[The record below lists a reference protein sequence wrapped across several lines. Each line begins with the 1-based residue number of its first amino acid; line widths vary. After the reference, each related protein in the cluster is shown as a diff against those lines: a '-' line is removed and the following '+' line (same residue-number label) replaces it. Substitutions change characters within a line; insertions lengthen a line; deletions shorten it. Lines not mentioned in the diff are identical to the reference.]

1 MSSSRRILVG
11 LAAGIAVGVFL
22 GDRAAMFAWAA
33 DGFVKLLQ
41 MTVLPVRPPLDRDQ
55 PRLAHLS
62 RSAHARPSR
71 RCRAGRVWALALLF
85 TFLIPLA
92 FPHVQT
98 ASFFSTTLI
107 ERRPPFDFV
116 GLYIP
121 SNPFNSLANN
131 VVPAVVLFS
140 VVLGVAV
147 IGVERK
153 QTLLDV
159 LRVATDAVSRA
170 TRLAVRLTPFGL
182 FAIAATTAGTLN
194 IEQLGRLQV
203 YIVTYVAVALL
214 VSLWVLPGLVA
225 ALTPV
230 RAREIFSL
238 TRDSLITAVVAG
250 DLFIVLPALTEAS
263 KTLLARHTPASSGS
277 ATLPD
282 VIVPASFN
290 FPHTG
295 KLLSISFILFAGW
308 FADAALAVTDYPR
321 LALTGLLTFFGSL
334 NAAVPF
340 LLDLFRIPA
349 DTFQLFLATGVV
361 NARVGTL
368 VAAMHTV
375 TVALLGACA
384 ISGTLR
390 VDVRRLVRY
399 LLITA
404 VLTASVI
411 GGTRAVFA
419 GLLRPVY
426 TRDKVLAGMNLAAPA
441 CGGHRLSERPV
452 GPGRPRRSPDTGAS
466 PPTGHA
472 AGGIYPG
479 RPAVRVLQR
488 PGRSRGLD
496 IELAHHLASELGV
509 RLEFVPIDRGRMEEQ
524 LGAGY
529 CDIVMSGVAV
539 TTSRAATLLFSNSYL
554 DETFA
559 LVVPDYAREQFSSWS
574 AIEAR
579 PATTIAV
586 PNVPYYID
594 KLREGLPRARAD
606 ACRRSRGRVR
616 AARPGGGCH
625 RAPGGAGISLD
636 APVSPVHGGRARA
649 GDREGPPGLCH
660 RQARRRVRQLH
671 QYLDR
676 FEAEGRHHG
685 DPLQLLGAGT
695 GGDTPAATLVDH
707 PRRPALGGLTSPRS
721 PTVAA
726 VPYCVAAARRDWI
739 SRGPSQNVQPL
750 VAVRR
755 ASCGRSRR
763 RSASTWRSASLIS
776 SARLTPSL

>member
-1 MSSSRRILVG
+1 MSSSQRILVG

-22 GDRAAMFAWAA
+22 GDRAAVFAWAA

-41 MTVLPVRPPLDRDQ
+41 MTVLPYVL
-55 PRLAHLS
+55 LS
-62 RSAHARPSR
+62 IVTSLGSLTYPEARTLGL
-71 RCRAGRVWALALLF
+71 RAGAVLVGLWALALLF

-116 GLYIP
+116 ALYIP
-121 SNPFNSLANN
+121 SNPFHSLANN

-140 VVLGVAV
+140 VVLGVAL

-159 LRVATDAVSRA
+159 LRVAADAVSHA

-182 FAIAATTAGTLN
+182 FAIAAMTAGTLN

-230 RAREIFSL
+230 RAREVFSL

-263 KTLLARHTPASSGS
+263 RTLLARHTPASSGS
-277 ATLPD
+277 ASLPD

-308 FADAALAVTDYPR
+308 FADAALSVTDYPR

-361 NARVGTL
+361 NSRVGTL

-399 LLITA
+399 LVITT
-404 VLTASVI
+404 VLTAAVI

-419 GLLRPVY
+419 GMLRPVY
-426 TRDKVLAGMNLAAPA
+426 SRDKVLAGMNLLHQPVPATVYRNAP
-441 CGGHRLSERPV
+441 S
-452 GPGRPRRSPDTGAS
+452 D
-466 PPTGHA
+466 
-472 AGGIYPG
+472 
-479 RPAVRVLQR
+479 PAVPDARPILERIRQRGVLRVGYTADAL
-488 PGRSRGLD
+488 PFAFFNSRGDLVGFD
-496 IELAHHLASELGV
+496 IELAHRLASELSV
-509 RLEFVPIDRGRMEEQ
+509 RLEFVPVDRGRMEEQ

-539 TTSRAATLLFSNSYL
+539 TTVRAATLLLSNSYL

-574 AIEAR
+574 SIEAR
-579 PATTIAV
+579 PSTKIAV

-594 KLREGLPRARAD
+594 KLRARLPRARLTVVD
-606 ACRRSRGRVR
+606 
-616 AARPGGGCH
+616 
-625 RAPGGAGISLD
+625 D
-636 APVSPVHGGRARA
+636 
-649 GDREGPPGLCH
+649 
-660 RQARRRVRQLH
+660 
-671 QYLDR
+671 
-676 FEAEGRHHG
+676 
-685 DPLQLLGAGT
+685 LGAAFAQP
-695 GGDTPAATLVDH
+695 D
-707 PRRPALGGLTSPRS
+707 
-721 PTVAA
+721 PTVDAIAIPAERGSAWTLMYPQFTVVVPEPGIVKVPLAYPIARHDDAFASFINTWIDLKRKDGTIEALYNYWVLGRDAA
-726 VPYCVAAARRDWI
+726 PR
-739 SRGPSQNVQPL
+739 QPRWSIIHDVL
-750 VAVRR
+750 HWVD
-755 ASCGRSRR
+755 
-763 RSASTWRSASLIS
+763 
-776 SARLTPSL
+776 